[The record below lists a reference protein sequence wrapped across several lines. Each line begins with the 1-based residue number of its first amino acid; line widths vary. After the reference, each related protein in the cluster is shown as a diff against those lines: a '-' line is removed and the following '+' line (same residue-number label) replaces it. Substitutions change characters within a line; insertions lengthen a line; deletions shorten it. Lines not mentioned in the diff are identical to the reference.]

1 MQNSIKVFTDIPTIT
16 GYVPVTTEPFAAQFQ
31 FNTAMRFFVILND
44 NIISHQEGWQYN
56 AEVGDTAGT
65 VYASLYTAILAVCQ
79 QQGFPTPTQKDIFC
93 YIPISLS
100 QIFADV
106 PAIA

>member
-1 MQNSIKVFTDIPTIT
+1 MQDSVKVFTDIPIVT
-16 GYVPVTTEPFAAQFQ
+16 GYVEVSNDPLVAQFQ
-31 FNTAMRFFVILND
+31 FNTTIRFFVIKND
-44 NIISHQEGWQYN
+44 TIISHQEGWQYN
-56 AEVGDTAGT
+56 AEVGDTAGAIYT
-65 VYASLYTAILAVCQ
+65 GLYTSILSVCQ
-79 QQGFPTPTQKDIFC
+79 AQGFPTPTQKDIFC

>member
-1 MQNSIKVFTDIPTIT
+1 MDDSIKVFTDIPTIT
-16 GYVPVTTEPFAAQFQ
+16 GYVPVTTEPFDVQFQ
-31 FNTAMRFFVILND
+31 FNTAMRFFVVKN
-44 NIISHQEGWQYN
+44 NEIISHQEGWQYN
-56 AEVGDTAGT
+56 ATPGETAGP
-65 VYASLYTAILAVCQ
+65 VYASLYAGILAVCQ

-100 QIFADV
+100 QIFSDI